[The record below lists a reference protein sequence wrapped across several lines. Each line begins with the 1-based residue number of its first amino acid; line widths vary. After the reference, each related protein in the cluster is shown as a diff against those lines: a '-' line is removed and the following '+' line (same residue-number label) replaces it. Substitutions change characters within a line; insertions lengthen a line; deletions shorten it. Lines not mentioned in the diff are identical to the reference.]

1 MLPISQTMNPAPCRI
16 EFDVAPFR
24 LSGIVYGVLLNHA
37 LAIAAMDGAAHQPPY
52 NAPAVAPVLYV
63 KPRNTLAGHGDA
75 IVVPQDAPELEIGAC
90 LGIVIGRTACRVR
103 EDEALDHVAGYT
115 IVGDISVP
123 HAVFYRP
130 SIRFKARDG
139 FCPIGPGVVPRSEI
153 ADPDALAVRVHVD
166 GALVHETTTGGRR
179 RPVARLLAEVS
190 AFMTL
195 SPGDVLLL
203 GASDGA
209 PRVRAG
215 QRAHIEIEGLG
226 QLDNHFIAEGAA
238 P

>member
-1 MLPISQTMNPAPCRI
+1 MYQTPQRAPCRM

-24 LSGIVYGVLLNHA
+24 LSGVVYGALLNHA
-37 LAIAAMDGAAHQPPY
+37 PALAAMEAGAHKPPY
-52 NAPAVAPVLYV
+52 NTAPVAPILYI
-63 KPRNTLAGHGDA
+63 KPRNTLAGHGDT
-75 IVVPQDAPELEIGAC
+75 IVVPGDAPELEVGAC
-90 LGIVIGRTACRVR
+90 LGIVIGRTACRVP
-103 EDEALDHVAGYT
+103 EAQALEHVAGYT

-123 HAVFYRP
+123 HGVFYRP
-130 SIRFKARDG
+130 SVRFKARDG
-139 FCPIGPGVVPRSEI
+139 FCPIGPRVVPHSEI

-166 GALVHETTTGGRR
+166 GALVHQTTTGERI

-203 GASDGA
+203 GPSAGA
-209 PRVRAG
+209 PRARAG
-215 QRAHIEIEGLG
+215 QQTRIEIDGLG
-226 QLDNHFIAEGAA
+226 QLDNHFVAEGAV

>member
-1 MLPISQTMNPAPCRI
+1 MYQTPHATPYRV
-16 EFDVAPFR
+16 EFDTAPFR
-24 LSGIVYGVLLNHA
+24 LSGVVYGALLNHA
-37 LAIAAMDGAAHQPPY
+37 PALAAVDAAAHQPPY
-52 NAPAVAPVLYV
+52 NAPPVAPVLYL
-63 KPRNTLAGHGDA
+63 KPRNTLAGHGDP
-75 IVVPQDAPELEIGAC
+75 IVVPADAPELELGAC
-90 LGIVIGRTACRVR
+90 LGIVIGRTACRVP
-103 EDEALDHVAGYT
+103 EHQALGHVAGYT

-123 HAVFYRP
+123 HGVFYRP

-139 FCPIGPGVVPRSEI
+139 FCPIGPRVVPRSEI

-166 GALVHETTTGGRR
+166 GALVHETSTCERI

-195 SPGDVLLL
+195 SPGDLLLL
-203 GASDGA
+203 GASAGA

-215 QRAHIEIEGLG
+215 QRARIEIAGLG
-226 QLDNHFIAEGAA
+226 SLDNHFIAEGAV

>member
-1 MLPISQTMNPAPCRI
+1 MYQTTHAAPCGM
-16 EFDVAPFR
+16 EFDTAPYR
-24 LSGIVYGVLLNHA
+24 LSGVVYGALLNHA
-37 LAIAAMDGAAHQPPY
+37 HALAAMEAAARQAPY
-52 NAPAVAPVLYV
+52 SAAPHAPVLYV
-63 KPRNTLAGHGDA
+63 KPRNTLVGHGDA
-75 IVVPQDAPELEIGAC
+75 IVVPADAPGLEVAAC
-90 LGIVIGRTACRVR
+90 LGIVIGRTAFRLP
-103 EDEALDHVAGYT
+103 EGQALEHVAGYT

-123 HAVFYRP
+123 HDSFYRP

-139 FCPIGPGVVPRSEI
+139 FCPIGPRVVPRSEI

-166 GALVHETTTGGRR
+166 GALVQETTTGERI

-203 GASDGA
+203 GASAGA
-209 PRVRAG
+209 PCVRAG
-215 QRAHIEIEGLG
+215 QRARIEIDGLG
-226 QLDNHFIAEGAA
+226 QLDNHFIAEGAT

>member
-1 MLPISQTMNPAPCRI
+1 M

-24 LSGIVYGVLLNHA
+24 LSGAVYGVLLNHA
-37 LAIAAMDGAAHQPPY
+37 PALAAMAAAASKPPY
-52 NAPAVAPVLYV
+52 NAPPVAPVLYI
-63 KPRNTLAGHGDA
+63 KPRNTLVGHGDA
-75 IVVPQDAPELEIGAC
+75 IVVPGDAPELEVGAC

-103 EDEALDHVAGYT
+103 EEHALEHVAGYT
-115 IVGDISVP
+115 IVGDISVS
-123 HAVFYRP
+123 HDSFYRP
-130 SIRFKARDG
+130 SVRFKARDG
-139 FCPIGPGVVPRSEI
+139 SCPIGPRVVPCSEI
-153 ADPDALAVRVHVD
+153 ANPDVLAVRVQVD
-166 GALVHETTTGGRR
+166 GALVHQTTTGERH

-203 GASDGA
+203 GPSAGA

-215 QRAHIEIEGLG
+215 QQVRIAIDGLG
-226 QLDNHFIAEGAA
+226 QLDNHFIAEGAM

>member
-1 MLPISQTMNPAPCRI
+1 MYQTPRCAPCRM
-16 EFDVAPFR
+16 EFDAAPFR
-24 LSGIVYGVLLNHA
+24 LSGVVYGALLNHGPA
-37 LAIAAMDGAAHQPPY
+37 LAALGAAVQAPPY
-52 NAPAVAPVLYV
+52 KAPPAAPVLYT

-75 IVVPQDAPELEIGAC
+75 IVVPQDAPELEVGAS
-90 LGIVIGRTACRVR
+90 LGIVIGRTACRVP
-103 EDEALDHVAGYT
+103 EGEALDHVAGYT

-139 FCPIGPGVVPRSEI
+139 FCPVGPRVVPRSEV
-153 ADPDALAVRVHVD
+153 ADPDALGVRVLAD
-166 GALVHETTTGGRR
+166 GALVHETSTGGRI

-203 GASDGA
+203 GASAGA

-215 QRAHIEIEGLG
+215 QRVRIEIDGLG
-226 QLDNHFIAEGAA
+226 QLDNHFIAEGGR